1 MSHAFFIESWSLK
14 ESLGWVTKCFSDFST
29 DWLWIGSFCHGP
41 PYLTDWSSMA
51 TYVLFI
57 FPLSRT
63 THCLG
68 RVHCGLPPL
77 AFAPASDQLRFF
89 VHSSSL
95 LEAAAGTTSFTG
107 LLCNPVSVTPAQQ
120 HFRVSLEYFR
130 MLILRF
136 FCIDSA
142 WPGWRPIAGTFT
154 WVCWLCMARMREM
167 IPCGE
172 S

>member
-1 MSHAFFIESWSLK
+1 MPFLLNHDHSRSHWDEWQNVSLI
-14 ESLGWVTKCFSDFST
+14 SALTGCGLVV
-29 DWLWIGSFCHGP
+29 CHGP
-41 PYLTDWSSMA
+41 PYLTDWSSVA

-77 AFAPASDQLRFF
+77 ALAPASDQLRFF

-95 LEAAAGTTSFTG
+95 LKAAAGSTSFTG

-154 WVCWLCMARMREM
+154 WVCWLCMARTREM

>member
-1 MSHAFFIESWSLK
+1 MFPLRCHMPFLLNHDHSRSH
-14 ESLGWVTKCFSDFST
+14 
-29 DWLWIGSFCHGP
+29 
-41 PYLTDWSSMA
+41 WSSVA

-57 FPLSRT
+57 FPLSCT

-77 AFAPASDQLRFF
+77 ALAPASDQLRFF

-95 LEAAAGTTSFTG
+95 LKAAAGS
-107 LLCNPVSVTPAQQ
+107 TPAQQ

-130 MLILRF
+130 MLILLF

-142 WPGWRPIAGTFT
+142 WPGWRSEYVDFVWRERGRWFLVEKAN
-154 WVCWLCMARMREM
+154 CMEKSFHF
-167 IPCGE
+167 PDPFVNSGDPGPLFPHL
-172 S
+172 